1 MFTHGMVTFTGKSTI
16 FLFCLL
22 LLSACSFKSSDNQRY
37 TKTGRTVEV
46 VKEGE
51 KYTLYRHGKPYFIK
65 GAAGYE
71 HFDKV
76 AAYGGNSI
84 RVWHTDEDTQRLLD
98 EAHQQGLTVMLGL
111 WMEREREGFNYYDK
125 DDVAAQKERLRAEVL
140 KYKDHPALLMWVVG
154 NELYA
159 EGSNV
164 KVWDAV
170 NGVAEMIHEIDPN
183 HPTTTTVM
191 NVPKQVVNLI
201 KRRCPAID
209 ILSINSFGA
218 LHNLSAELR
227 DTNWDG
233 PYVIAEFGGQGY
245 WETRTTWWYAPLE
258 QTSSEKAAFARERYE
273 KTVLNDPDRC
283 LGAYAFI
290 WGYKYETTPTW
301 FSIMTDTGE
310 ETEMA
315 QVMREIWSGE
325 RDFNR
330 APHIAYLSL
339 KNIFPSD
346 QVYLQPGELSTA
358 AVFATDP
365 DGDSLQVKWELLPE
379 TVSEDGNAIKEQKPE
394 MIQGAIQQVSGNSV
408 TLKAPE
414 KDGAYRLYTYVYD
427 GQGNV
432 ATANFPFYVKAGN
445 TFSSAL
451 DFY

>member
-1 MFTHGMVTFTGKSTI
+1 M
-16 FLFCLL
+16 
-22 LLSACSFKSSDNQRY
+22 
-37 TKTGRTVEV
+37 GRTVEV

-51 KYTLYRHGKPYFIK
+51 KYTLYRNGEPYFIK

-84 RVWHTDEDTQRLLD
+84 RVWHTDDAQRILD
-98 EAHQQGLTVMLGL
+98 EAHEQGLTVMLGL

-125 DDVAAQKERLRAEVL
+125 EDVAAQKERLRAEVL

-170 NGVAEMIHEIDPN
+170 NGIAEMIHEIDPN

-218 LHNLSAELR
+218 LNDLPAEIR
-227 DTNWDG
+227 ETNWSG
-233 PYVIAEFGGQGY
+233 PYVIAEFGGRGY
-245 WETRTTWWYAPLE
+245 WETYTTWWYAPIE

-273 KTVLNDPDRC
+273 KTVLADLDRC

-301 FSIMTDTGE
+301 FSIMTETGE
-310 ETEMA
+310 ETELA
-315 QVMREIWSGE
+315 QVMREIWSGK

-339 KNIFPSD
+339 KDIFPTD
-346 QVYLQPGELSTA
+346 QVYLQPGELSSA

-365 DGDSLQVKWELLPE
+365 DGDSLQVQWELLPE
-379 TVSEDGNAIKEQKPE
+379 TVSEDGNAIKEEKPDA
-394 MIQGAIQQVSGNSV
+394 ISDAIQKTAGNNV
-408 TLKAPE
+408 TLKAPQR
-414 KDGAYRLYTYVYD
+414 DGAYRLYAYVYD